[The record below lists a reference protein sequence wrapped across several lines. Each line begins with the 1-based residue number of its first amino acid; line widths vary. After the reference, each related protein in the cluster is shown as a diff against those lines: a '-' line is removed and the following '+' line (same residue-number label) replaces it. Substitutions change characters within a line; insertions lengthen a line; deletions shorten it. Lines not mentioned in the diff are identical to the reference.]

1 MSLTVDRYVNASRRR
16 VRGFVAQQRFKSHVE
31 MAPRRDLVTL
41 GTDYGGWT
49 IPQTFLRPDS
59 VCFLAGVGG
68 DASFDLEIMA
78 RYGCAVH
85 AFDPAPKSAAYVRD
99 AIDDPRYDFH
109 PVGLSDADGEEPFFV
124 PDAPGGISLLGY
136 GTEVAGSFPVR
147 SVVSLMHELG
157 HGHIDLLKLCTEG
170 FENRIL
176 TAMLAADVRP
186 RVLCVEFC
194 RGNWQSVRA
203 YDELKDAG
211 YALVHAQLPAAYDWK
226 VTFVDAVLGV

>member
-1 MSLTVDRYVNASRRR
+1 MSLTIDRYVNASRRR

-31 MAPRRDLVTL
+31 MTPRRDLVKL

-49 IPQTFLRPDS
+49 IPRTFLRPDS
-59 VCFLAGVGG
+59 VCYLAGVGG
-68 DASFDLEIMA
+68 DASFDLQIMD

-99 AIDDPRYDFH
+99 TIDDPRYDFR
-109 PVGLSDADGEEPFFV
+109 PVGLSDADGENPFFV
-124 PDAPGGISLLGY
+124 PDSPGGMSLLGY
-136 GTEVAGSFPVR
+136 GTDVAGVYPVR
-147 SVVSLMHELG
+147 SVASLMRELG
-157 HGHIDLLKLCTEG
+157 DTHIDLLKLCTEG

-176 TAMLAADVRP
+176 SAMLSDGIRP

-203 YDELKDAG
+203 YDELKGAG
-211 YALVHAQLPAAYDWK
+211 YALVHAQVPAANDWK
-226 VTFVDAVLGV
+226 VTFVDAVLGI